1 MALAGPL
8 QAFMFAVM
16 VRTRQ
21 SQLTYVDARVR
32 LLSET
37 ITSIRAV
44 KLFAYVSF
52 FSSKVTEL
60 RKKELVFLKKN
71 GFNRA
76 SMNATMA
83 FIPTLAA
90 VCTLFPL
97 YDFFIPQSGAHTFFL
112 LISNVY
118 HIRTHRSF
126 SHTSDYILRPAVL
139 QRPQNAHCLLA
150 YVLYRDLRRSR
161 GYREDRYA
169 AESRG
174 DARRGQCTGRC

>member
-8 QAFMFAVM
+8 QAFMFAAM

-21 SQLTYVDARVR
+21 SQLSYVDARVR

-44 KLFAYVSF
+44 KFFAYVSF

-90 VCTLFPL
+90 VRALFPL
-97 YDFFIPQSGAHTFFL
+97 YDFFVPQSGAY
-112 LISNVY
+112 IYIN
-118 HIRTHRSF
+118 IF
-126 SHTSDYILRPAVL
+126 SID
-139 QRPQNAHCLLA
+139 
-150 YVLYRDLRRSR
+150 
-161 GYREDRYA
+161 
-169 AESRG
+169 
-174 DARRGQCTGRC
+174 